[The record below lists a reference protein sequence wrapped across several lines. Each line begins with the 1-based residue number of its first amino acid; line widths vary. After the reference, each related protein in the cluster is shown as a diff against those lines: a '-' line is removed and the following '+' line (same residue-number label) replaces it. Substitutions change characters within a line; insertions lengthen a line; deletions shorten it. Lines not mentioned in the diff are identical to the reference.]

1 VSYHLPNPLYLLY
14 REKANAVVER
24 LTAAGE
30 KHKED
35 LKVWEEIKAVEETQ
49 GATFT
54 PQINEKSSK
63 IAMKLKEEELLLA
76 GENDLD
82 LGPMSSTRR
91 KSVSKI
97 PCGPTPPKDGASRS
111 GSFVDKKTLVR
122 RSPSPSKAQ
131 IQPPSQRSPSVR
143 IMQPKDLS
151 MPSPT
156 VCVDEES
163 SHENTQPSAASPS
176 RPAPSMSTSCD
187 SPTIEALS
195 INEDFHIPRDQLT
208 PSNVAPKL
216 NVKKSA
222 GAPNGSS
229 TPEPLKAVQ

>member
-1 VSYHLPNPLYLLY
+1 M
-14 REKANAVVER
+14 VER

-35 LKVWEEIKAVEETQ
+35 LKVWEEIKAVEDAQ

-76 GENDLD
+76 GENELD

-97 PCGPTPPKDGASRS
+97 PCGPTPPKEGASRS
-111 GSFVDKKTLVR
+111 GSFVDKKLVVR
-122 RSPSPSKAQ
+122 APTSPSKAQ
-131 IQPPSQRSPSVR
+131 IQPPSQRSPSIR

-151 MPSPT
+151 SPSPT
-156 VCVDEES
+156 VCVDVES
-163 SHENTQPSAASPS
+163 SPENTQPSASSPS
-176 RPAPSMSTSCD
+176 RPMPSMSTACD
-187 SPTIEALS
+187 SPTLEPLS
-195 INEDFHIPRDQLT
+195 IHEDFHIPRDQAT

-216 NVKKSA
+216 NAKKSA
-222 GAPNGSS
+222 STPNGNSTPS

>member
-1 VSYHLPNPLYLLY
+1 M
-14 REKANAVVER
+14 VER

-35 LKVWEEIKAVEETQ
+35 LRVWEEIKAVEDAQ

-63 IAMKLKEEELLLA
+63 IAMKLKEEELLL
-76 GENDLD
+76 GGDNDLD

-97 PCGPTPPKDGASRS
+97 PCGPTPPKEGASRS
-111 GSFVDKKTLVR
+111 GSFADKKAVVKLSP
-122 RSPSPSKAQ
+122 SPSPSKAQ
-131 IQPPSQRSPSVR
+131 IQPPSLRSPSVR

-151 MPSPT
+151 SPSPT
-156 VCVDEES
+156 VCLDVEVDVDVEPG
-163 SHENTQPSAASPS
+163 HENTQPSASSPS

-187 SPTIEALS
+187 SPTLEPLS
-195 INEDFHIPRDQLT
+195 IHEDFHVPRDQLT

-222 GAPNGSS
+222 GTPNGSN